1 MTLRSSDYIS
11 NSQVT
16 QVTDEYIYQIAQ
28 PLLLYAAYSR
38 TEKTAD

>member
-11 NSQVT
+11 DSQVT
-16 QVTDEYIYQIAQ
+16 QDTDEHIYQIAQ
-28 PLLLYAAYSR
+28 PLILYAAYLS